1 MTGSERLRLTRER
14 RRRSEVPIRL
24 TVTEA
29 QMDVLVARGYE
40 LDRRDKESLARA
52 VSLLLADTVLE
63 GA

>member
-1 MTGSERLRLTRER
+1 
-14 RRRSEVPIRL
+14 VPIRL